1 MIFLD
6 RFFSSSERGFAANY
20 RLNLSYLVH
29 QTNSVFVVSTNS
41 GGGSTAFPDGG
52 PTDKDRSFLQF
63 FHAIFVVGY
72 TDQVLSNMLKR
83 PLIRGD

>member
-1 MIFLD
+1 
-6 RFFSSSERGFAANY
+6 
-20 RLNLSYLVH
+20 
-29 QTNSVFVVSTNS
+29 VFVVSTNS

-72 TDQVLSNMLKR
+72 TDQVLSNMYIHFDQVTILHSLIHFFFRKGDKLEKGQWGWEMER
-83 PLIRGD
+83 P